1 MPGQLQDPQY
11 SHDPEYLHHTPYI
24 LELQYALVGLREEDG
39 DVVRQ
44 DGQQVNDIQ
53 RAFEELPLIGRG
65 QEAEKILHGEP
76 GNAHGLHMGQLG
88 VVVGLSKLIYD
99 LELR

>member
-11 SHDPEYLHHTPYI
+11 SHDPKYLHHAAYV
-24 LELQYALVGLREEDG
+24 LELQHALVGLRQKDG
-39 DVVRQ
+39 DIVRQ

-65 QEAEKILHGEP
+65 QEAEKVLHGEP
-76 GNAHGLHMGQLG
+76 GNAHGLHVGQLG
-88 VVVGLSKLIYD
+88 VVVGLAELIDD
-99 LELR
+99 LEIR